1 MFTQRLGR
9 FLEFSIFP
17 APLSRKQ
24 SGVLRHQVLMEM
36 SREIRDKKHFTGRAV
51 SKGAAMWLL

>member
-17 APLSRKQ
+17 ASLSRKQ
-24 SGVLRHQVLMEM
+24 SGVLRHQVLTEM
-36 SREIRDKKHFTGRAV
+36 SREKRDKEHFTGKAV
-51 SKGAAMWLL
+51 GKGVAMWLL